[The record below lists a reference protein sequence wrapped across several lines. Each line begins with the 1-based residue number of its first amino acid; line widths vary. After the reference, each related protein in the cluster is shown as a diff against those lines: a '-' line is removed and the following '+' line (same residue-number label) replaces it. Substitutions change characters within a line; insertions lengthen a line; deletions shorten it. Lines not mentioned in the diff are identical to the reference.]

1 MANPSEHANDSL
13 SQVRTDIR
21 ASGLRATGA
30 RISVLR
36 VLRRA
41 SRPMSHSEVADALVD
56 QPLDKAT
63 VYRNLVDLA
72 KAGLLRRAVLADRV
86 WRFEGVDA
94 SEDHDSLNHAHFVCV
109 TCGLVE
115 CLPEDAVTLSAAT
128 PSANVEVQL
137 RGECADC
144 SPPATT

>member
-1 MANPSEHANDSL
+1 MSASDAMSTI
-13 SQVRTDIR
+13 RADIR
-21 ASGLRATGA
+21 AAGLRATGA
-30 RISVLR
+30 RISVMQ

-41 SRPMSHSEVADALVD
+41 GRPLSHSEVSAALAE
-56 QPLDKAT
+56 QPWDKAT

-86 WRFEGVDA
+86 WRFDEVGPD
-94 SEDHDSLNHAHFVCV
+94 DHDSHSHAHFVCV

-115 CLPEDAVTLSAAT
+115 CLPERAVTLGSNALPA
-128 PSANVEVQL
+128 SANPSVEVQL

-144 SPPATT
+144 GDPATP